1 MRETPRPQETAG
13 GSRAAH
19 PQPRSGRALAH
30 TTGASGSGT
39 PHRSDG
45 RPPHTPRG
53 ARHTG
58 QGGRPG
64 TSPPV
69 PGRPAFLFPAFAA
82 LAALFSLLTWQVVA
96 DGPLRRL
103 DERVGGHL
111 AGRGP
116 QDVAQALADLG
127 SMPVALPVLA
137 LALGYAVWRG
147 ARLDALI
154 AAVTMALVP
163 ALVVPLKIW
172 TDRAGPLTSD
182 TGYYPSGH
190 TATAMVAYGGAA
202 LLLAPYTAPRRAW
215 VMPAAAGVLTAA
227 TGIGLVLHGYHWP
240 LDVLASGCLCGLLL
254 LLSSTGMRRSSSRT
268 PRRRT
273 GPS

>member
-1 MRETPRPQETAG
+1 MRETPRPQGTAG
-13 GSRAAH
+13 DSRAEH
-19 PQPRSGRALAH
+19 PQPCPGRALAH

-53 ARHTG
+53 ARYTG

-69 PGRPAFLFPAFAA
+69 PGRPAFLFATLLGVFAVI
-82 LAALFSLLTWQVVA
+82 TWQVA
-96 DGPLRRL
+96 SGGPLRRL
-103 DERVGGHL
+103 DERIDRAV

-116 QDVAQALADLG
+116 SALAEVLADLG

-137 LALGYAVWRG
+137 VAIAYALWCGLR
-147 ARLDALI
+147 RQALI
-154 AAVTMALVP
+154 AAVTMA
-163 ALVVPLKIW
+163 VVPLLIVPLKDWIA
-172 TDRAGPLTSD
+172 RPGPLEAA

-190 TATAMVAYGGAA
+190 TATAMVAYGTAA
-202 LLLAPYTAPRRAW
+202 LLLSPSVRRRW
-215 VMPAAAGVLTAA
+215 LMPAAAGALTAA

-240 LDVLASGCLCGLLL
+240 LDVLASCCLCGALLVV
-254 LLSSTGMRRSSSRT
+254 SSTGMRRSSWRT
-268 PRRRT
+268 RRR
-273 GPS
+273 

>member
-1 MRETPRPQETAG
+1 MRETPRPQGTAG

-30 TTGASGSGT
+30 TAGASGSGT

-53 ARHTG
+53 VRHTG
-58 QGGRPG
+58 RAGRPG

-69 PGRPAFLFPAFAA
+69 PGRPAFLFAA
-82 LAALFSLLTWQVVA
+82 LAALFALLTWQVVA

-103 DERVGGHL
+103 DERLDGRL

-116 QDVAQALADLG
+116 QGLAEVLADLG

-147 ARLDALI
+147 ARVDALI
-154 AAVTMALVP
+154 TAVTMALVP

-202 LLLAPYTAPRRAW
+202 LLLARYTAARRTW

-227 TGIGLVLHGYHWP
+227 TGTGLVLHGYHWP
-240 LDVLASGCLCGLLL
+240 LDVLASGCLCGMLL

-268 PRRRT
+268 PRR
-273 GPS
+273 

>member
-1 MRETPRPQETAG
+1 MRETPRPRGTAG
-13 GSRAAH
+13 GSRAAR

-30 TTGASGSGT
+30 TAGASGSGT

-53 ARHTG
+53 VRHTG
-58 QGGRPG
+58 PTGRPG

-69 PGRPAFLFPAFAA
+69 PGRPAFLLTACAA
-82 LAALFSLLTWQVVA
+82 LAALFALLTWQVVS

-103 DERVGGHL
+103 DERVGGQL

-116 QDVAQALADLG
+116 QGLAQVLADLG
-127 SMPVALPVLA
+127 SMPVALPVLVLA
-137 LALGYAVWRG
+137 LAYAVRRG
-147 ARLDALI
+147 ARRDALV

-202 LLLAPYTAPRRAW
+202 LLLTRCTASRRPW

-254 LLSSTGMRRSSSRT
+254 LLSSMGTRRSSGRT
-268 PRRRT
+268 PRR
-273 GPS
+273 